1 MGLLDLLTGRKS
13 WRWKPGSPPPPAV
26 LAAATAALRQLGTKA
41 AAEREA
47 VLQQLAVLADA
58 EAGQQ
63 GRESAA
69 AAAAAIASD
78 GELLEAAA
86 QAVHPS
92 ARPSEPAVEASAFCN
107 WIRNAFVD
115 LSCCGPAAFHCVGCT

>member
-1 MGLLDLLTGRKS
+1 M
-13 WRWKPGSPPPPAV
+13 